1 MIETVHQISLKIKY
15 KIMHTTRIFPAITCL
30 LALSLAGCIPQN
42 VRDDSTAAASNT
54 PAATAT
60 ATQPAAPQ
68 NSDATSS
75 ADTNTA
81 SDTPATA
88 SDSGQN
94 ANSANAPDDAFAIKI
109 DTDRSLWS
117 HLRAGFS
124 LESGLD
130 HKRTQTQLDWYSSH
144 QEYLERVIDRAE
156 PFLHYILTE
165 AQKRKLP
172 TEMVLLPIVESAFQP
187 FAYSHGRAAGLW
199 QFIPSTGKIYGLK
212 QNWWYDGRRDIH
224 ASTQAALDYLQ
235 NLGEQFNGNWLQA
248 LAAYNAGAGN
258 VLRAIRENK
267 RHGRP
272 TDFWHLHLPRETE
285 AYVPK
290 LLALKEIIT
299 HPGLYDVSLRCVP
312 FAPGFKV
319 VDVGSQIDLAL
330 AAKLAGID
338 TDTLYMYNPAF
349 NRWATPPD
357 GPYKLILPTEAAIT
371 FQDNLKVFPDDKR
384 ITWRRHKIRPGE
396 TLSVIAVKYRTT
408 TRQLRK
414 VNKLRN
420 NMIRAGHYLIIPVA
434 SRGRSAY
441 SLTASMRRQTT
452 QNITRGQR
460 KIAHVVKSGESFWE
474 IARDYHVDMHKL
486 AKWNGMATR
495 DPLRNGQKLVIWKKT
510 STSAASP
517 HTLNNSASM
526 RTISYTVRNGDSLS
540 RIADRYRVS
549 VNDLE
554 RWNNIEGRYLQ
565 PGQKLKLLIDVR
577 NQG

>member
-1 MIETVHQISLKIKY
+1 VHQTQLKIKRH
-15 KIMHTTRIFPAITCL
+15 ILDATRIFPVLTCL

-42 VRDDSTAAASNT
+42 VRDDST
-54 PAATAT
+54 TAT
-60 ATQPAAPQ
+60 
-68 NSDATSS
+68 
-75 ADTNTA
+75 
-81 SDTPATA
+81 SDTPATDAVVPQNNDASSADNKAADASAKA
-88 SDSGQN
+88 SDSTQN
-94 ANSANAPDDAFAIKI
+94 ADSLDTSDDEFAIKI

-124 LESGLD
+124 LETGLE

-165 AQKRKLP
+165 AQKRNLP

-235 NLGEQFNGNWLQA
+235 NLGERFNGDWLQA

-258 VLRAIRENK
+258 VQRAIRENK
-267 RHGRP
+267 KRGKP
-272 TDFWHLHLPRETE
+272 TDFWHLNLPRETE

-299 HPGLYDVSLRCVP
+299 HPGLYDISLRCVP

-371 FQDNLKVFPDDKR
+371 FEDNLKVLPDNQR
-384 ITWRRHKIRPGE
+384 ITWRRHKVLPGE

-408 TRQLRK
+408 TRQLRR

-452 QNITRGQR
+452 QNIARGQK

-486 AKWNGMATR
+486 AKWNGMAVR
-495 DPLRNGQKLVIWKKT
+495 DPLHDGQKLVVWKN
-510 STSAASP
+510 TSASAAP
-517 HTLNNSASM
+517 HSLSSSASL

-549 VNDLE
+549 VDDLE
-554 RWNNIEGRYLQ
+554 RWNNIEGKYLQ

>member
-1 MIETVHQISLKIKY
+1 M
-15 KIMHTTRIFPAITCL
+15 
-30 LALSLAGCIPQN
+30 
-42 VRDDSTAAASNT
+42 RDDSTVATASNT
-54 PAATAT
+54 PAATT
-60 ATQPAAPQ
+60 AQPAAPQ
-68 NSDATSS
+68 NIDAATDTAEDTSNDAAS
-75 ADTNTA
+75 TDKAADT
-81 SDTPATA
+81 
-88 SDSGQN
+88 SDSHIQN
-94 ANSANAPDDAFAIKI
+94 ADDEFAIKI
-109 DTDRSLWS
+109 DTNRSLWS

-124 LESGLD
+124 LESGLK
-130 HKRTQTQLDWYSSH
+130 HKSTQAQLDWYSSH
-144 QEYLERVIDRAE
+144 QAYIERVIDRAE

-165 AQKRKLP
+165 AQKRNMP

-199 QFIPSTGKIYGLK
+199 QFIPSTGKLYGLK

-235 NLGEQFNGNWLQA
+235 NLGEIFKGDWLKA

-258 VLRAIRENK
+258 VLRAIRINK
-267 RHGRP
+267 RHGRA
-272 TDFWHLHLPRETE
+272 TDFWHLRLPRETE

-299 HPGLYDVSLRCVP
+299 HPGLYDISLRCVP
-312 FAPGFKV
+312 FAPGFKM

-357 GPYKLILPTEAAIT
+357 GPYTLILPTEAAIT
-371 FQDNLKVFPDDKR
+371 FEDNLKVLPDNQR
-384 ITWRRHKIRPGE
+384 ITWRRHKIRTGE

-408 TRQLRK
+408 TRQLRR

-420 NMIRAGHYLIIPVA
+420 NMIRAGHYLLIPVA
-434 SRGRSAY
+434 SHGRSAY
-441 SLTASMRRQTT
+441 SLSASQRRHTT
-452 QNITRGQR
+452 QNIARGQQ
-460 KIAHVVKSGESFWE
+460 KILHVVRQGESFWE
-474 IARDYHVDMHKL
+474 IARNYHVNMRKL

-495 DPLRNGQKLVIWKKT
+495 DPLRNGQKLVIWTNKNT
-510 STSAASP
+510 ASHYP
-517 HTLNNSASM
+517 PQSLSSRASM
-526 RTISYTVRNGDSLS
+526 RKISYTVRNGDSLS
-540 RIADRYRVS
+540 RIADRFRVS
-549 VNDLE
+549 VDDLE
-554 RWNNIEGRYLQ
+554 RWNNIEGKYLQ

>member
-1 MIETVHQISLKIKY
+1 M
-15 KIMHTTRIFPAITCL
+15 
-30 LALSLAGCIPQN
+30 LAGCLPQG
-42 VRDDSTAAASNT
+42 VRDDSADNTAVAAPAPQPTAAQSNG
-54 PAATAT
+54 AATTDDT
-60 ATQPAAPQ
+60 AEAPDQ
-68 NSDATSS
+68 ATS
-75 ADTNTA
+75 
-81 SDTPATA
+81 
-88 SDSGQN
+88 N
-94 ANSANAPDDAFAIKI
+94 AGIEDVGPDEFAIDI

-124 LESGLD
+124 LEDGLE
-130 HKRTQTQLDWYSSH
+130 HKRTQSQLEWYSSH
-144 QEYLERVIDRAE
+144 QAYIERVIDRAE

-165 AQKRKLP
+165 AQKRKIP

-235 NLGEQFNGNWLQA
+235 NLGEQFNGDWLQA

-258 VLRAIRENK
+258 VRRAIRENEK
-267 RHGRP
+267 HGKP

-299 HPGLYDVSLRCVP
+299 HPGLYDISLRCVP
-312 FAPGFKV
+312 FAPGFRV
-319 VDVGSQIDLAL
+319 VDTGSQIDLGL

-338 TDTLYMYNPAF
+338 IDTLYMYNPAF

-371 FQDNLKVFPDDKR
+371 FEDNLKVLPDDQR
-384 ITWRRHKIRPGE
+384 VTWRRHKINPGE

-408 TRQLRK
+408 TRQLRR

-420 NMIRAGHYLIIPVA
+420 NSIRAGHYLIIPVA

-441 SLTASMRRQTT
+441 SLSASERKLTT
-452 QNITRGQR
+452 QSIPRGQK
-460 KIAHVVKSGESFWE
+460 KISHVVKSGESFWE
-474 IARDYHVDMHKL
+474 IARDFDVDMHKL
-486 AKWNGMATR
+486 AKWNGMAVR
-495 DPLRNGQKLVIWKKT
+495 DPLRDGQKLVIWKKGHVSAGSPLT
-510 STSAASP
+510 LSST
-517 HTLNNSASM
+517 ASM

-540 RIADRYRVS
+540 RIADHFRVS
-549 VNDLE
+549 IDDLQ
-554 RWNNIEGRYLQ
+554 RWNNIEGKYLQ